1 MSVATASPQTSAP
14 AGSVPADDGE
24 PGRLNAGLD
33 RGGDLLNPIL
43 MKEVRQSFKSKQF
56 LGSFWA
62 LLGICWLIGSCG
74 LLFAGEAVEFGAVGG
89 AFFTLFYSV
98 LAFAVLLLVP
108 YGAYRS
114 VLNER
119 LEKTWEVLSI
129 TALSPRQIVLG
140 KIACAAM
147 QMLVYY
153 SAVAPFIAFCALLQ
167 GFDPRTAAFFLV
179 ATAWGAIVASSF
191 AVMLAAVVRQKVW
204 QGLLAG
210 ALGSA
215 LFGGVWVYIG
225 SAFSGAL
232 LQPLPFSEPAFQWS
246 VVALAVVSGSYVVLF
261 VNAAS
266 AGLTFEADNR
276 STAVRVTVTVQFW
289 LMVAGAIAVYFTRPD
304 LLQAVP
310 LGTAVALALTHWL
323 FWGVVFAAEP
333 DRLSRRVRRQ
343 TPRVRALRLLATP
356 WLPGGSR
363 GVLLVWLHLAVLAG
377 LAGWIR
383 VARAPALAARIG
395 RPGAE
400 VNALS
405 DLPSALLARDPW
417 TQIVFCGLCYVLI
430 YVGLCGAVMRLGS
443 ALLRDFPPTAARL
456 IVLILGPMGLIP
468 PVAARMMKFVGND
481 EATALDA
488 LTPMLLIPELLGRG
502 AGPGHIALL
511 GGLAA
516 AAVAVNLPFVFRQ
529 LMDLLGPRTPAT
541 AEATAGASAIGGPV
555 A

>member
-1 MSVATASPQTSAP
+1 MSAAPIADFAAPTAHVRPAP
-14 AGSVPADDGE
+14 GGS
-24 PGRLNAGLD
+24 GRLDEGLD

-43 MKEVRQSFKSKQF
+43 IKEVRQSFKSKQF

-74 LLFAGEAVEFGAVGG
+74 LLFAGDAVEFGAVGG

-119 LEKTWEVLSI
+119 LENTWEVLSI
-129 TALSPRQIVLG
+129 TSLSPRQIVLG

-153 SAVAPFIAFCALLQ
+153 SAVAPFVAFCALLQ
-167 GFDPRTAAFFLV
+167 GFDPKTAAFFLA

-215 LFGGVWVYIG
+215 LFGGVWVYVG

-232 LQPLPFSEPAFQWS
+232 VQPLPFGEPAFQWS
-246 VVALAVVSGSYVVLF
+246 IAALLAASGSYVVLF
-261 VNAAS
+261 VNAAA

-276 STAVRVTVTVQFW
+276 STAVRLTVTAQFW
-289 LMVAGAIAVYFTRPD
+289 LLIAAAAGVYVARPD
-304 LLQAVP
+304 LLRAP
-310 LGTAVALALTHWL
+310 ALSVIAGLSLAHWL

-333 DRLSRRVRRQ
+333 DELSRRVRRGI
-343 TPRVRALRLLATP
+343 PRPAVLRLLAAP

-363 GVLLVWLHLAVLAG
+363 GVLLVWIHLAVLTG
-377 LAGWIR
+377 LAAWVR
-383 VARAPALAARIG
+383 VAKAPVFSGRVGRAG
-395 RPGAE
+395 TE
-400 VNALS
+400 VDVWS
-405 DLPSALLARDPW
+405 DLPRALLAGDPW
-417 TQIVFCGLCYVLI
+417 TQIVACGIGFVLL
-430 YVGLCGAVMRLGS
+430 YVGLCGVAMRLGS
-443 ALLRDFPPTAARL
+443 ALLRNCPPTAARL
-456 IVLILGPMGLIP
+456 VVVIVGSMGLIP
-468 PVAARMMKFVGND
+468 PTAARMFKLVSAD
-481 EATALDA
+481 EPTALDA
-488 LTPMLLIPELLGRG
+488 LTPMLLGPALVTRG
-502 AGPGHIALL
+502 ATPGHLALL

-516 AAVAVNLPFVFRQ
+516 LAVAANLPFVVGQ
-529 LMDLLGPRTPAT
+529 LRDLLRPRPQ
-541 AEATAGASAIGGPV
+541 ATAGDATTPPAAPR